1 MRITPS
7 DDVHNALAS
16 PLRAASAR
24 SLARGAPPETRI
36 PLPSRPPVARPAARE
51 SVAPLP
57 PRVKVFTCLEV
68 HCGKRFP
75 RAFALR
81 RHMRI
86 HTGTKPY
93 ACDYG
98 GCLQRFNTSGN
109 LSRHKRIHSGERPYP
124 CLFHACGKRFN
135 TSTKLKRHMRVHF
148 PDGPHV
154 FHCMGQHGHCQWSC
168 DNYKD
173 YVQHQKLEH
182 GGRSSD
188 YDAYPHLQPQPPQQL
203 QPVRRPLA
211 AASGGESP
219 ILSADTSG
227 FGFHAADGSREYAK
241 YRHSTSAGGSCV
253 PDSSCS
259 RSLVDKARS
268 SGHSSSCSSS
278 SSHFAGPV
286 WTKQVGLPAFFGSS
300 DNYLSSLPTVLPKE
314 PRKRQSD
321 LTHPFGAEQPY
332 RIPSNNNTSALLFS
346 PAAVQYG
353 STATTAAAFASGSDT
368 SFGRPSAS
376 SPNPFAPL
384 RMDEKRDDSSS
395 YEPHPSQQHLILPL
409 SSYHVLRPPPQSN
422 PTIATTSTAA
432 AAAAA
437 VSGKY
442 GGCTV
447 SLPMNSAAPEFTGE
461 ELSVVLQ
468 LMNETY

>member
-1 MRITPS
+1 
-7 DDVHNALAS
+7 
-16 PLRAASAR
+16 
-24 SLARGAPPETRI
+24 
-36 PLPSRPPVARPAARE
+36 
-51 SVAPLP
+51 
-57 PRVKVFTCLEV
+57 
-68 HCGKRFP
+68 
-75 RAFALR
+75 
-81 RHMRI
+81 MRI

-93 ACDYG
+93 ACDYV

-124 CLFHACGKRFN
+124 CLFDACGKRFN

-173 YVQHQKLEH
+173 YVQHQKIQH
-182 GGRSSD
+182 GGRQHD
-188 YDAYPHLQPQPPQQL
+188 TYHLQQQ
-203 QPVRRPLA
+203 QQVQQQMQQQVRRPLA
-211 AASGGESP
+211 AASAVESP

-227 FGFHAADGSREYAK
+227 FGFYAADGSRECANEHMLYAK
-241 YRHSTSAGGSCV
+241 YRNSIGAGGSCV

-259 RSLVDKARS
+259 SLVDKAKSSRS
-268 SGHSSSCSSS
+268 SCSRSSCSRSSCSSSSCSSS
-278 SSHFAGPV
+278 HLAVPV

-300 DNYLSSLPTVLPKE
+300 DTHLSSLPTVLPKE
-314 PRKRQSD
+314 PRKRQAD
-321 LTHPFGAEQPY
+321 LTHPFGSDQPY
-332 RIPSNNNTSALLFS
+332 RIPSNNTSALLFS

-353 STATTAAAFASGSDT
+353 STAAAFAVASGSDT
-368 SFGRPSAS
+368 AFGRPSAS
-376 SPNPFAPL
+376 SPNHFAPL
-384 RMDEKRDDSSS
+384 RMDEKRDDSSNSSSSS

-409 SSYHVLRPPPQSN
+409 SSYHVLRPPPQGNSP
-422 PTIATTSTAA
+422 PTMTT
-432 AAAAA
+432 AAA